1 MALSNRKR
9 EKDQLK
15 NEFEEFL
22 RSGKRILPPEKSAQ
36 LLEKLHNRI
45 AASIP
50 ARKTWVIY
58 TRWAAAA
65 MVLLMAGA
73 GWRYYHTGHKTDLVT
88 SPVAV
93 KENTAIVFSNNSDS
107 IRNLVLS
114 DNSAIELSQG
124 SSISYNTNFNTNR
137 RDIRLSGSAIFE
149 VAKDAARPF
158 TVYAG
163 NISTTVLGTRF
174 MMNTQQQDKVS
185 VKLFEGKVVIRS
197 TIGTLGMKD
206 VYLNAGEQFVLDNR
220 SNRFSVKSFRET
232 TGDET
237 IISDTIT
244 ITLEFNQEPLRK
256 VLANIG
262 KQYNVQFKFSDN
274 SFNNMLVTGKI
285 LPSDSLEVVLSMLGN
300 INGLS
305 FKKVNNNTIEV
316 TGIQ

>member
-9 EKDQLK
+9 TKDQLK

-22 RSGKRILPPEKSAQ
+22 RSGKSILPPEKSAQ
-36 LLEKLHNRI
+36 LLEKLHNSI
-45 AASIP
+45 ATSAP

-73 GWRYYHTGHKTDLVT
+73 GWRYYHTGHTTDLVS

-93 KENTAIVFSNNSDS
+93 KENTEIVLSNNSDTV
-107 IRNLVLS
+107 RNLVLS
-114 DNSAIELSQG
+114 DSSAVELSQG
-124 SSISYNTNFNTNR
+124 SSISYNASFNKNR

-149 VAKDAARPF
+149 VSKDAARPF

-163 NISTTVLGTRF
+163 GISTTVLGTRF
-174 MMNTQQQDKVS
+174 MMSTQQQNKVS

-197 TIGTLGMKD
+197 TAGTLGMKD

-220 SNRFSVKSFRET
+220 AGRSSVKSFKET
-232 TGDET
+232 TGHET
-237 IISDTIT
+237 TIPDTVN

-256 VLANIG
+256 VLASIG
-262 KQYNVQFKFSDN
+262 KQYNVQFKFSDGG
-274 SFNNMLVTGKI
+274 FNNMLVTGKL
-285 LPSDSLEVVLSMLGN
+285 LPSDSLDVVLSMLGN

-316 TGIQ
+316 TRIQ

>member
-9 EKDQLK
+9 TKDQLK

-22 RSGKRILPPEKSAQ
+22 RSGKSILPPEKSAQ
-36 LLEKLHNRI
+36 LLEKLHIRI
-45 AASIP
+45 AASAP
-50 ARKTWVIY
+50 VRKTWVIY

-73 GWRYYHTGHKTDLVT
+73 GWRYYHTGHKTDLVS

-93 KENTAIVFSNNSDS
+93 KENTEIVLLNNSDT
-107 IRNLVLS
+107 IRNLILS
-114 DNSAIELSQG
+114 DSSAVELSQG
-124 SSISYNTNFNTNR
+124 SSISYNASFNTDR

-149 VAKDAARPF
+149 VSKNAARPF

-163 NISTTVLGTRF
+163 GISTTVLGTRF
-174 MMNTQQQDKVS
+174 MMSTRQQNKVS

-197 TIGTLGMKD
+197 TAGTLGMKD

-220 SNRFSVKSFRET
+220 AGRSTVKAFKET
-232 TGDET
+232 TGHAT
-237 IISDTIT
+237 AMPDTVN
-244 ITLEFNQEPLRK
+244 ITLEFHQEPLRK
-256 VLANIG
+256 VLASIG
-262 KQYNVQFKFSDN
+262 KQYNVQFKFSDD
-274 SFNNMLVTGKI
+274 SFNNMLVTGKL
-285 LPSDSLEVVLSMLGN
+285 LPSDSLDVVLSMLGN

-316 TGIQ
+316 TRIQ